1 MEDWDEKVGEAP
13 GGEGEGVDFTGALE
27 AAGDMEEELVGE
39 AEEGHWDGIVRGQ
52 DFGGGLKEE
61 VTLHVVIAKAL
72 RP

>member
-39 AEEGHWDGIVRGQ
+39 VEEGHWDGIVRGW
-52 DFGGGLKEE
+52 DFGGG
-61 VTLHVVIAKAL
+61 
-72 RP
+72 